1 MVGLSWVGTDNVPC
15 VSKEDRRCKP
25 GTIQCGTH
33 VEEDDTGTKERE
45 RETIKTNICDRLGWV
60 THTRIIKTW
69 FKKEISRIPPP
80 PFWQKMVGWIHML
93 FIKWDGIFCRK
104 KKKKCGQPEHVLFL
118 LFLDFTRSSR
128 VRRMRPGHVLDFFYC
143 PKWVLKLLSFEWF
156 KLTRT
161 EKKLIEPPFALP
173 WVAFHVGWLQS
184 ELNCLLFMS
193 YTAVLDLTWTVI
205 KDRLKSHPSCLF
217 YSFFL
222 FQQTLSRK
230 IK

>member
-104 KKKKCGQPEHVLFL
+104 KKNVVNQSMSFSYCFLISPDQVEWEGWDQVMYLISFIVPNGFWNYSPLNDLSWRGQKRSWLNRLL
-118 LFLDFTRSSR
+118 LFLGLPFT
-128 VRRMRPGHVLDFFYC
+128 
-143 PKWVLKLLSFEWF
+143 
-156 KLTRT
+156 
-161 EKKLIEPPFALP
+161 
-173 WVAFHVGWLQS
+173 
-184 ELNCLLFMS
+184 
-193 YTAVLDLTWTVI
+193 
-205 KDRLKSHPSCLF
+205 
-217 YSFFL
+217 
-222 FQQTLSRK
+222 
-230 IK
+230 